1 MPRKIIFSLVL
12 LYLFLAVLYFRNWL
26 LHLNVLPSFLTKSV
40 ENDPWRDVP
49 QLELALRMKS
59 DPQYVNL
66 YKACFM
72 KSLRL
77 FWPEDRLRLTLVL
90 DDESKEDHATGKL
103 LSKTW
108 PNPAIVYLQPGN
120 ASVYHS
126 NQRRRMYLSYFYP
139 EKYVTAEYVGFVDT
153 DTMFTTVVTPE
164 LLFANG
170 RPTIQARIGEP
181 FWQQHWECWS
191 DVTEYFLGEREA
203 LQCMSYFPVVM
214 KVQHISELRK
224 SVEKRFQKP
233 FLDVF
238 SSSFKFENSYFK
250 GTKYNDCMCQFSIM
264 CNYVWY
270 YHREEYD
277 FHLQEVPDD
286 TWSGERRRKSQ
297 QTVDYLKGID
307 PKYKVPKPRMA
318 IHARHY
324 VENGEYISDT
334 YIDVSKEPYSSQLER
349 KVREGLCFAIGFDR
363 CPRQCYSIDRHDLH
377 IALYS
382 FEMFDWI
389 WDSRCLNEQKNH
401 YKNVHTL
408 IKYNEKHEKSMFGI
422 RNFDRICTDVFASD
436 V

>member
-1 MPRKIIFSLVL
+1 MPRKIIISLVL
-12 LYLFLAVLYFRNWL
+12 LYLFLVVFYFRDWL
-26 LHLNVLPSFLTKSV
+26 LNHNVLPSFLANSI
-40 ENDPWRDVP
+40 EYDPWSGVP
-49 QLELALRMKS
+49 QLELALRMNS

-66 YKACFM
+66 YKACFL

-77 FWPEDRLRLTLVL
+77 FWPEDRLRLTVVL
-90 DDESKEDHATGKL
+90 DDESKEDHVTGKL

-108 PNPAIVYLQPGN
+108 PKPTVVYLQPGE
-120 ASVYHS
+120 ASVYQG

-139 EKYVTAEYVGFVDT
+139 EQYVTAEYVGFVDT

-164 LLFANG
+164 LLFASG

-191 DVTEYFLGEREA
+191 DVTEYFLGDREA

-214 KVQHISELRK
+214 KVQHIIELRTF
-224 SVEKRFQKP
+224 VEKRFQKP

-238 SSSFKFENSYFK
+238 RSSLKFENSYFK

-277 FHLQEVPDD
+277 FHLQMVPDD
-286 TWSGERRRKSQ
+286 TWSGEKQRKSQ
-297 QTVDYLKGID
+297 QTVDYIKGID
-307 PKYKVPKPRMA
+307 LKYKVPKPRMS

-324 VENGEYISDT
+324 IENGEYISDT

-349 KVREGLCFAIGFDR
+349 KVREGFCFAIGFDR

-377 IALYS
+377 ITLYS

-389 WDSRCLNEQKNH
+389 WDSRCLSEQKNH
-401 YKNVHTL
+401 YKNVQTL
-408 IKYNEKHEKSMFGI
+408 IRYSEKHGKPMFGI
-422 RNFDRICTDVFASD
+422 HNFDQICTDVFPSD
-436 V
+436 L